1 MSRKKWMIAGGAGLV
16 VVIIA
21 VVLLLTRTGSPAAS
35 NDGLTRTFNNSPTG
49 FTFRYPDGWQY
60 TIPMQG
66 LLVIGA
72 ADTMNNSTPGPT
84 FTVQRSEPL
93 SVYGTLDDALE
104 LYLRR
109 GPMRPD
115 RSWAK
120 LGEIAKSTF
129 AGRDALVVDIQG
141 KENEVSPELR
151 AHVLITTSQNTF
163 VYTIILTAPAAD
175 WATQEPTLTAMLNS
189 LQMSE

>member
-1 MSRKKWMIAGGAGLV
+1 MVAGAGGLL

-21 VVLLLTRTGSPAAS
+21 VALLAARMGSPAS
-35 NDGLTRTFNNSPTG
+35 DDGLTRTFDDSPTG

-60 TIPMQG
+60 LIPMQG
-66 LLVIGA
+66 LLVMGA
-72 ADTMNNSTPGPT
+72 PDTLNNSEPGPT

-93 SVYGTLDDALE
+93 SVYGTLDEALD

-109 GPMRPD
+109 GPLRPD
-115 RSWAK
+115 RSWTK
-120 LGEIAKSTF
+120 LGEITKSTF
-129 AGRDALVVDIQG
+129 AGRDALLVDIQG

-151 AHVLITTSQNTF
+151 AHVVATTSQNTF
-163 VYTIILTAPAAD
+163 VYFIVLTAPAAD
-175 WATQEPTLTAMLNS
+175 WAVHEPTLIAMLNS